1 VNSAGEL
8 TERALVK
15 QIAFLLYKRD
25 RYEKML
31 ECEHGYGYAATLTR
45 LAISDIDHS
54 IAALRQR
61 IRLRRE
67 EDALSS

>member
-1 VNSAGEL
+1 VNSADEF
-8 TERALVK
+8 TERDLVK

-31 ECEHGYGYAATLTR
+31 EFEHGHGHAAVLTR
-45 LAISDIDHS
+45 LAMSDIDHS

-67 EDALSS
+67 EDALS